1 MLLAPIH
8 STPPHSTLPP
18 PGVLE
23 SNPADPPA
31 ALLLATS
38 MYADSGINLAA
49 KICQNKGPKQTDD
62 EAFKEFVAKYHLT
75 FI

>member
-1 MLLAPIH
+1 
-8 STPPHSTLPP
+8 
-18 PGVLE
+18 
-23 SNPADPPA
+23 
-31 ALLLATS
+31 